1 MKSSMK
7 YLRPIVTLLLLA
19 ASATLIQAAQLL
31 TLDWDAPL
39 DATVTGYKLYWGV
52 ASGMET
58 NFIDVGTATTGSVDI
73 EMYPDGTTIYFVA
86 RSYNAQGIE
95 SEPSNEVAYT
105 KQPPPTPTPTPQPS
119 PTPKPPEN
127 LRFRLTVIK
136 GSGSG
141 EYPPGTLVRV
151 TANPAPYRSFFVRW
165 IGDYVILS
173 NWFLP
178 RTTAT
183 IPYRDTLVEAFYWRL

>member
-1 MKSSMK
+1 MRHIKT
-7 YLRPIVTLLLLA
+7 IVALLLLA
-19 ASATLIQAAQLL
+19 ASATLNQAAQLL
-31 TLDWDAPL
+31 TLEWDPPL
-39 DATVTGYKLYWGV
+39 DPTVTGYKLYWGV

-58 NFIDVGTATTGSVDI
+58 SFIDVDTATQGSVDI
-73 EMYPDGTTIYFVA
+73 EAYPDGTTIYFVA

-127 LRFRLTVIK
+127 LRFKLTVIK

-141 EYPPGTLVRV
+141 IYPPGTMVRV
-151 TANPAPYRSFFVRW
+151 QANPAPSRSFFVRW
-165 IGDYVILS
+165 IGDRVILA

-183 IPYRDTLVEAFYWRL
+183 IPYRDTLIEAFYWRL